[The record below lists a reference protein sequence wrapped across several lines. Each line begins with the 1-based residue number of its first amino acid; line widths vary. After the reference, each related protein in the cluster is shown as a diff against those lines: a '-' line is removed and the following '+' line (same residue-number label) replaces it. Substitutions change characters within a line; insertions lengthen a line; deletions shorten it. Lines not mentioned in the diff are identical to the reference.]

1 MSKDKYTRIV
11 KGLFDRTMSGQLN
24 WVLSFEPDV
33 YQADFPNHSLQITR
47 CPNDDL
53 MGDDIVIKIKNKEGM
68 LIESFSDVSIDT
80 SDVPGP
86 YSAFSYMNK
95 IYETAR
101 RQALGV
107 DKALDEIIDDLEMP
121 F

>member
-1 MSKDKYTRIV
+1 MSKEKYTRIV
-11 KGLFDRTMSGQLN
+11 RGLFDRTMSGQLN
-24 WVLSFEPDV
+24 WVLSFEDGV
-33 YQADFPNHSLQITR
+33 YQADFPNHSLQIMR
-47 CPNDDL
+47 WINDD
-53 MGDDIVIKIKNKEGM
+53 MVGDDIIIKIKNKEGM
-68 LIESFSDVSIDT
+68 LIESFSDVNID
-80 SDVPGP
+80 SADIPGND
-86 YSAFSYMNK
+86 SSFTYMNK